1 MKYIL
6 IILILIVYGCYF
18 GALLSSP
25 IGIKDILGTIFLL
38 AASVLCSR
46 YLHKKEKKNKVE
58 WALFGFLGNV
68 SALFYHWLYRLFTDH
83 WKKGK
88 TVTGNN

>member
-6 IILILIVYGCYF
+6 IILIIASYSGYIKVM
-18 GALLSSP
+18 LSRP
-25 IGIKDILGTIFLL
+25 IDMKDIVG
-38 AASVLCSR
+38 SVLLIILSIFCSR
-46 YLHKKEKKNKVE
+46 YLYKKENKNKIE

-68 SALFYHWLYRLFTDH
+68 SALIYHWLYRLFTDH
-83 WKKGK
+83 WKRGK

>member
-6 IILILIVYGCYF
+6 IILILIAYGCYF
-18 GALLSSP
+18 GVILIKP
-25 IGIKDILGTIFLL
+25 FEIKDILGSIFLI
-38 AASVLCSR
+38 AVSVVCSR
-46 YLHKKEKKNKVE
+46 YLYKKENTNKVE

-68 SALFYHWLYRLFTDH
+68 SAVFYHWIYRLFTDH

-88 TVTGNN
+88 TVTGDN